1 MQKYKDTLDEYLTL
15 SQYIKYVIWCQ
26 GRLFSIDIEAVIAI
40 YLRRIHN
47 EEKEKGKKKKK
58 RGLQQEKSRGKLT
71 KKYFRLLYINYYLI
85 IFFFSS
91 SPLNNTR
98 FVQNI
103 PPSFFIHFS
112 TIQTMIGFSNNCHR
126 ECIFYISNNSSE
138 REWIFSKSFFS
149 SFEKTN
155 RIT

>member
-58 RGLQQEKSRGKLT
+58 
-71 KKYFRLLYINYYLI
+71 KKRTLARKIERKIN
-85 IFFFSS
+85 
-91 SPLNNTR
+91 
-98 FVQNI
+98 
-103 PPSFFIHFS
+103 
-112 TIQTMIGFSNNCHR
+112 
-126 ECIFYISNNSSE
+126 
-138 REWIFSKSFFS
+138 
-149 SFEKTN
+149 
-155 RIT
+155 